1 MMIPLPS
8 FHLEVPRS
16 CSIRLI
22 DGSKGRGL
30 FAEQDF
36 EAGDVIFYEQPI
48 AAMQSVENRHEAWTC
63 AHCFD
68 FLQSLEGQMEF
79 HEKRVA
85 ASDIEGYT
93 FFFWRPYI
101 PQLLIHSGCSGH
113 VKRRLRMKQ
122 MLMQVC
128 PMVSLLPMW
137 SRAKPLVVNSTAVK
151 IAGYDHTRERIPLF
165 VVR

>member
-1 MMIPLPS
+1 MIPLPS

-36 EAGDVIFYEQPI
+36 EAGDVIFYERPI

-79 HEKRVA
+79 HERRVA
-85 ASDIEGYT
+85 AIDIEGYSC
-93 FFFWRPYI
+93 FLAPLCPPAADSFWMFRVCEEETADEADADARLPDGVFATDVVPCKASCGELY
-101 PQLLIHSGCSGH
+101 CSEDC
-113 VKRRLRMKQ
+113 RLSSHARE
-122 MLMQVC
+122 
-128 PMVSLLPMW
+128 
-137 SRAKPLVVNSTAVK
+137 NS
-151 IAGYDHTRERIPLF
+151 PF
-165 VVR
+165 VVG